1 MRELEEDRGIP
12 QTIVS
17 EILTEDLGKKCV
29 AAKLVP
35 RLLLKEQ
42 KEFCAEV
49 AQDMLETANKDPDFP
64 KKVITGDE
72 SWVYDYD
79 PETKVHSSQWKSPKS
94 SRMKKAQQSQS
105 NVKAMLLIFLIN
117 FFFYYYHEGVHQYTP
132 PGQTITREYYIKV
145 LQWLRDAVRS
155 KWPQLWASG
164 DGSFIMTVHLPSPP
178 PSPSALLQP
187 FLAKLVSPRSVSL
200 STAQIWLPPTFAFP
214 KATVAIESEEIC
226 ECDGHSAASYC

>member
-1 MRELEEDRGIP
+1 VRELEEDRGIP

-29 AAKLVP
+29 AAKFIS
-35 RLLLKEQ
+35 RLLSKEQ

-49 AQDMLETANKDPDFP
+49 VQDMLETANKDSDFP
-64 KKVITGDE
+64 KKVITADE

-94 SRMKKAQQSQS
+94 SCLKKAQQSQS
-105 NVKAMLLIFLIN
+105 NVKAMLMIFLIY
-117 FFFYYYHEGVHQYTP
+117 FFYYHEGVHHKYTP
-132 PGQTITREYYIKV
+132 PGQTITKEYYIKV

-164 DGSFIMTVHLPSPP
+164 NGSFIMTVHPPSPP
-178 PSPSALLQP
+178 LFPSAVMQA
-187 FLAKLVSPRSVSL
+187 FLAKFVSPRSVSL
-200 STAQIWLPPTFAFP
+200 PTAQIWLPPTFGF
-214 KATVAIESEEIC
+214 SQSYS
-226 ECDGHSAASYC
+226 GH